1 MVNAETIGPA
11 NHRYKV
17 RDEGMRIAIDMQVE
31 MMERMRVGWSKSN
44 RVLSHSFDDMGCDRT
59 LCKPGVFFDSLYR
72 GPGGEGRRTVGVL
85 HTAFMLL
92 RPVRRN

>member
-44 RVLSHSFDDMGCDRT
+44 RVLSHSFDDM
-59 LCKPGVFFDSLYR
+59 
-72 GPGGEGRRTVGVL
+72 VG
-85 HTAFMLL
+85 
-92 RPVRRN
+92 